1 MLENSLVFFASEI
14 SDGDWHNHNDMPVL
28 LAGGN
33 AGKLRT
39 GEHLRLSGERS
50 FGDLF
55 LSFAHSHDIELETF
69 GDDGT
74 QPLDEISLV
83 QS

>member
-69 GDDGT
+69 CDDGT